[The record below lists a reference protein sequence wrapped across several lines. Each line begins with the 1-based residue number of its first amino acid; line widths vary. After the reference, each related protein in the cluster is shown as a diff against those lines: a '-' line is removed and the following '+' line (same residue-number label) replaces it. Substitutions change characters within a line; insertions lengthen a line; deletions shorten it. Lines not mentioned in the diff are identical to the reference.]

1 MRKRASIVAIAAL
14 AAGPAISDSWVPADL
29 RGIWKGDSESVITD
43 GGNSHHAGTPQSP
56 EPHVSSVAF
65 TMTIDHQDGRR
76 FWGTF
81 SSARSTESVIGVMSR
96 NGTIYFVDING
107 YSFGTLLAADKL
119 EMCYLQAAPS
129 GRVASCTEL
138 TKQP

>member
-1 MRKRASIVAIAAL
+1 MRKRTSIATLAAL
-14 AAGPAISDSWVPADL
+14 VAGPAISDSWVPEDL
-29 RGIWKGDSESVITD
+29 RGIWKGESESVITD
-43 GGNSHHAGTPQSP
+43 GGNAHHAGTPQSP

-65 TMTIDHQDGRR
+65 TMKIDHQDGRR

-81 SSARSTESVIGVMSR
+81 SSARSTESVIGVISR
-96 NGTIYFVDING
+96 DGKLYFVDING
-107 YSFGTLLAADKL
+107 YSFGTLLAPDRL
-119 EMCYLQAAPS
+119 EMCYLQTAPA